1 MKYINP
7 DTGRRSD
14 AAHGYL
20 QPILVTQTNLR
31 ILLQKKVRR
40 VLFKNKKAVG
50 VEYVDK
56 SLPLPDNLTV
66 VSS

>member
-14 AAHGYL
+14 VAHGYL
-20 QPILVTQTNLR
+20 QTILATQTTLR
-31 ILLQKKVRR
+31 ILLQKKVGRI
-40 VLFKNKKAVG
+40 LFKNKKAIG

-56 SLPLPDNLTV
+56 SLPFMIIRQQ
-66 VSS
+66 